1 MEVILTQNIEN
12 LGTRGQVVRVAD
24 GYARNFLLPRKLAL
38 PATKG
43 HLKTA
48 AQLRA
53 AEARREEQ
61 RRREAERFAA
71 RLREISVT
79 IPVRVG
85 ESGRLYG
92 SVTAQD
98 IAQAYLEQHGIE
110 IDRRHIHIPE
120 SIRSL
125 GTQFVRLHLHND
137 VNAELMVNVVEAPA
151 HKAETGTPGSPAK
164 AGSPAPAEGS
174 A

>member
-1 MEVILTQNIEN
+1 MEVILTQNIEH
-12 LGTRGQVVRVAD
+12 LGSRGQVVRVAD
-24 GYARNFLLPRKLAL
+24 GYARNFLLPRKLAI

-43 HLKTA
+43 NLKTA
-48 AQLRA
+48 EHLRA
-53 AEARREEQ
+53 AEARRQEQ
-61 RRREAERFAA
+61 RRLEAERFAA
-71 RLREISVT
+71 KLREISVT

-125 GTQFVRLHLHND
+125 GTQFVRLHLQQD
-137 VNAELMVNVVEAPA
+137 VNAELMVNVVEAA
-151 HKAETGTPGSPAK
+151 ARK
-164 AGSPAPAEGS
+164 APAETSEAAAGS
-174 A
+174 TGAS

>member
-24 GYARNFLLPRKLAL
+24 GYARNYLLPRKMAL
-38 PATKG
+38 RATRGHMQTAG
-43 HLKTA
+43 HL
-48 AQLRA
+48 RA
-53 AEARREEQ
+53 SEARREEQ
-61 RRREAERFAA
+61 SRLEAEKFAA

-98 IAQAYLEQHGIE
+98 IAQAYLDQHEIE
-110 IDRRHIHIPE
+110 IDRRHIHIEE

-125 GTQFVRLHLHND
+125 GTQFVRLHLHQQ
-137 VNAELMVNVVEAPA
+137 VNAELMVNVVEAA
-151 HKAETGTPGSPAK
+151 TSHKATAE
-164 AGSPAPAEGS
+164 APAAS